1 MVALVTMVTK
11 LLSGHVYPSHP
22 LVFTSSTQ
30 ITQSSSH
37 QAATTLVGMASPSAA
52 VLMAGKIRRDS
63 YFQKPSAGQRPEEE
77 EARTRNESS
86 RSPKEERASSFFRG
100 DTLESERS
108 EDG

>member
-37 QAATTLVGMASPSAA
+37 QAVTTLVGMVSPSAA
-52 VLMAGKIRRDS
+52 VLPLPPLGTTWIEAAEGESDVAIRGVCWKNIKRC
-63 YFQKPSAGQRPEEE
+63 Y
-77 EARTRNESS
+77 N
-86 RSPKEERASSFFRG
+86 
-100 DTLESERS
+100 
-108 EDG
+108 

>member
-1 MVALVTMVTK
+1 MSIRHSTAIVTTV
-11 LLSGHVYPSHP
+11 
-22 LVFTSSTQ
+22 
-30 ITQSSSH
+30 
-37 QAATTLVGMASPSAA
+37 SPSAA
-52 VLMAGKIRRDS
+52 VLMTGKIRRDS

-77 EARTRNESS
+77 EACTRNESS